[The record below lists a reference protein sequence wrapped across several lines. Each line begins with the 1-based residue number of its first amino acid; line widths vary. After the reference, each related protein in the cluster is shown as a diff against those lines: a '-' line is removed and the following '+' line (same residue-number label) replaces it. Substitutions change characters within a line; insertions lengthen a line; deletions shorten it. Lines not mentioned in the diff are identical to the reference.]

1 MKNKK
6 SLRFDTETERQLKQ
20 RYFQGIQ
27 LGLSI
32 SAVIIAIIALIVKL

>member
-6 SLRFDTETERQLKQ
+6 SLRFYNETERQL
-20 RYFQGIQ
+20 RELYIQGIQ